1 VNSYSLFTKKN
12 GVDLLIKEVIVVEG
26 RDDITAVKSAVDA
39 EVIATGGFGY
49 KKEFIKNLKNIA
61 EKTGI
66 IILTDPD
73 YAGEQIRKDLSKH
86 LKNCKHAF
94 LPQGKALKKGDIGV
108 ENATKEDILEAI
120 LKARPSNVE
129 RKEEFTKEE
138 IIALGLAGGE
148 GSREKRERLG
158 NILGIG
164 YSNSKQLL
172 NRLNNF
178 GITRE
183 EFEKALERIEKENGR

>member
-1 VNSYSLFTKKN
+1 M
-12 GVDLLIKEVIVVEG
+12 IKEVIVVEG
-26 RDDITAVKSAVDA
+26 RDDITAVKAAVDA

-49 KKEFIKNLKNIA
+49 NKEFIRNLKSIA

-86 LKNCKHAF
+86 IKNCKHAF
-94 LPQGKALKKGDIGV
+94 LPQGKALKKNDIGV
-108 ENATKEDILEAI
+108 ENANKEDILEAI
-120 LKARPSNVE
+120 LKSRPSNVE

-148 GSREKRERLG
+148 GSREKREELG

-164 YSNSKQLL
+164 YANSKQFL

-183 EFEKALERIEKENGR
+183 EFEQALERIEK